1 MYVVFYTNSYGN
13 CICVSFD
20 TESDARTY
28 MDNEWKRKIE
38 KVLENEEKGF
48 DQLYF
53 STSFIEENY
62 AVVNTKKFTMEWRLA
77 KALRGPKYEVA

>member
-13 CICVSFD
+13 FICVSFD
-20 TESDARTY
+20 TESDARKY

-38 KVLENEEKGF
+38 KVLENEEKGL